1 MSDKQLRLIIELMTS
16 VSYGGSDSQLQSLDQ
31 APGYSDEVSAFADV
45 EDNEDEFI
53 DLDEETYEYLT
64 NHYFRAGHDGCDEYT
79 NLTTF
84 HGMIR
89 VFNSRNCPSLIFWC
103 LVVTTCL
110 VFYMMVCG
118 TMIKSYSAQPSFM
131 RINETKNH
139 RFDSDIELCSEEKFQ
154 CNEILKEK
162 ERMTCKEVN
171 AHCLSIRFSTKTK
184 IRLKKK
190 GLYFKHGTEED
201 VYYLTS
207 RPHTHHMIRL
217 KVFQIERLNLERA
230 KCVTTWDE
238 IPWIPEDS
246 HPDYSYSLK
255 LCERIRYELT
265 GKVEYLQYDFPCQP
279 ACLETQYKIS
289 HSKLLHNSESVAI
302 TLSVLPGIIHMQET
316 RKTTLV
322 DILCYLGGAS
332 SLFMGCSCVT
342 LMEMFVFLFKLVT
355 NSVWSEEVPEPDDSF
370 YEEKYRFEFSD
381 HRNKR
386 RYAICDRETMEKYLL
401 TNNSMEIKSINLDKR
416 LSVFSH
422 SAIKKAPK
430 LKTLKDNRNFEHIDI
445 YDEVME
451 SDSPKEESTVSPK
464 DEYSVD
470 YQDERM
476 DTVGEIPMEHKK
488 PLRPPLR
495 RCSTATSYASHTS
508 KGSSS
513 LTTRSFAPLQ
523 PARRMSRAFTRNMPM
538 NDF

>member
-1 MSDKQLRLIIELMTS
+1 MTS
-16 VSYGGSDSQLQSLDQ
+16 VSFGGSDSRFQSLDR
-31 APGYSDEVSAFADV
+31 APGYSDGASGFADI
-45 EDNEDEFI
+45 EDEENDII
-53 DLDEETYEYLT
+53 DLDEESYEYLT
-64 NHYFRAGHDGCDEYT
+64 NTYFRAGHDGCDEYT
-79 NLTTF
+79 SLTTF

-110 VFYMMVCG
+110 VFYIMVCG
-118 TMIKSYSAQPSFM
+118 AMIKSYSTQPSFL
-131 RINETKNH
+131 RINETKNVQ
-139 RFDSDIELCSEEKFQ
+139 FDTMIELCSEEKMK
-154 CNEILKEK
+154 CYEIAREK
-162 ERMTCKEVN
+162 EQMKCKEID
-171 AHCLSIRFSTKTK
+171 AHCVSIRFSTKTK

-201 VYYLTS
+201 VHHLVS
-207 RPHTHHMIRL
+207 KPHTHHMIQL
-217 KVFQIERLNLERA
+217 KVFQIQRLNLDRA
-230 KCVTTWDE
+230 QCVSNWHE

-246 HPDYSYSLK
+246 KPDYHYSLK

-279 ACLETQYKIS
+279 ACLESQYKVS
-289 HSKLLHNSESVAI
+289 NSKLFHNSESVAI
-302 TLSVLPGIIHMQET
+302 TFSVFPVVTYMEET
-316 RKTTLV
+316 RQKTLV
-322 DILCYLGGAS
+322 DILCFLGGAS

-355 NSVWSEEVPEPDDSF
+355 NSVCSDEPPEPDDSF
-370 YEEKYRFEFSD
+370 YEEKFRFEFSD

-401 TNNSMEIKSINLDKR
+401 SNNSMEVKSINLDKR
-416 LSVFSH
+416 FSVFSH

-430 LKTLKDNRNFEHIDI
+430 LKTLKDNKNFEHIDI
-445 YDEVME
+445 YDEGNRE
-451 SDSPKEESTVSPK
+451 DLKEESSASPK

-470 YQDERM
+470 YHDEKM
-476 DTVGEIPMEHKK
+476 DTVGEIPVENKRL
-488 PLRPPLR
+488 LRPPLR

-513 LTTRSFAPLQ
+513 LTTRSFAQ
-523 PARRMSRAFTRNMPM
+523 VSQNRRMSRAFTRNMPM